1 MKIFRATETPFRPAD
16 AASFTG
22 PAQTKL
28 LAFCEEGAS
37 VHLYHV
43 IFDAGGRTNWHIH
56 SGPQWLFIIDGRIR
70 VQRWGEA
77 AEEVKAGDAV
87 IFSAGEKHWHGA
99 SPGSRGSHLAINVNV
114 KTEWLEPVTD
124 HEYGRSLSE

>member
-1 MKIFRATETPFRPAD
+1 MKIFRATETPFKPAD
-16 AASFTG
+16 LASFTG

-28 LAFCEEGAS
+28 LASSEEGPS

-43 IFDAGGRTNWHIH
+43 SFDPGGRTNWHVH

-87 IFSAGEKHWHGA
+87 IFTAGEKHWHGA
-99 SPGSRGSHLAINVNV
+99 SPGSRGSHLAMNVNV

-124 HEYGRSLSE
+124 DEYGRFL